1 MQALR
6 QLVFEIVNPITRKH
20 LSSLVASFGTVWVV
34 RSGPVE
40 GPTSAQKP
48 CFNYSPQQQSIA
60 RLVLSLKLLPL
71 RSLIASINDTLRDSV
86 VAKQSSKPP
95 PSPNPG
101 EKPDFSVE
109 IALLELLH
117 ECVRQVTVG
126 ELRESWDAL
135 SCLLLESPLGM
146 LPARASFLEF
156 VILVEFV
163 RRCGA
168 SSLVGDGAGG
178 SGGGEMGG
186 GFKLRSLHGTLIFKI

>member
-1 MQALR
+1 
-6 QLVFEIVNPITRKH
+6 VNPITRKH
-20 LSSLVASFGTVWVV
+20 LSSLVTSFGTVWVV

-40 GPTSAQKP
+40 GPSSAQKP

-71 RSLIASINDTLRDSV
+71 RSLVASINDSLRESV
-86 VAKQSSKPP
+86 MAKQSTKPP

-101 EKPDFSVE
+101 EKPDFSME

-117 ECVRQVTVG
+117 ECVRQVSVG

-135 SCLLLESPLGM
+135 SCLMMESPLGM

-156 VILVEFV
+156 AILVEFV

-168 SSLVGDGAGG
+168 SSLLEGG
-178 SGGGEMGG
+178 SGGDLGG
-186 GFKLRSLHGTLIFKI
+186 GFKFPISPYTLTF